1 MRRALFIAEAAIVG
15 ALVLAGTGMA
25 FWNAGKRLLGL

>member
-1 MRRALFIAEAAIVG
+1 VKRALQLAEYVIVG

-25 FWNAGKRLLGL
+25 FWNAGKWLLGL